1 VPGQVAPYSYA
12 LGVLGMPGRTAYF
25 GLYEAGKPKAG
36 ETVVVS
42 GAAGAVGSIVVQ
54 VHTHTHT
61 RTGSKVWILTCLWLF
76 SSCSAIISWPRS
88 EAAASSPLQA
98 AMTSSGYADHFQW
111 VVCGGAC
118 AVRACGC
125 AVVSRV
131 RAPERSG

>member
-1 VPGQVAPYSYA
+1 MPGQVAPYSYA

-54 VHTHTHT
+54 VHTTHT
-61 RTGSKVWILTCLWLF
+61 RTGSKVWILTCLF
-76 SSCSAIISWPRS
+76 SSCSAIVSWPRS

-98 AMTSSGYADHFQW
+98 AMTSSGYADHSQW
-111 VVCGGAC
+111 IVCVCGGAC
-118 AVRACGC
+118 AC

-131 RAPERSG
+131 RVPERSG

>member
-1 VPGQVAPYSYA
+1 VAPYSYA

-54 VHTHTHT
+54 VRTHNTHTGL
-61 RTGSKVWILTCLWLF
+61 RSVDPDFLVLVMFAYRQLAKIRGCRVVAIAGSDDKL
-76 SSCSAIISWPRS
+76 R
-88 EAAASSPLQA
+88 
-98 AMTSSGYADHFQW
+98 
-111 VVCGGAC
+111 VCGSLSIGCAC
-118 AVRACGC
+118 AC

-131 RAPERSG
+131 RVPERSG